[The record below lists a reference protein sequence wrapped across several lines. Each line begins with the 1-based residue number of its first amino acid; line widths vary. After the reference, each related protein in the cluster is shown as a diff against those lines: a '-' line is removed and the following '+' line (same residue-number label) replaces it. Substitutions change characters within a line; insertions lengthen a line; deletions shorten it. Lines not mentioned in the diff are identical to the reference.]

1 MDALRPIVM
10 AILKN
15 LEHVDERFLKQ
26 LVTDKQ
32 LYQEAD
38 VGVKRQIWLYHQSLF
53 GEELG
58 PLFEQYMAVSCSEC
72 ALLESGSGSSLS
84 HFALGSIA
92 FRRILIGRQKSRN
105 SVAPI
110 VTMK

>member
-1 MDALRPIVM
+1 M

-58 PLFEQYMAVSCSEC
+58 PLFEQYIAVSAVVSVTT
-72 ALLESGSGSSLS
+72 SS
-84 HFALGSIA
+84 
-92 FRRILIGRQKSRN
+92 RREISNHSRN
-105 SVAPI
+105 REGI
-110 VTMK
+110 QR

>member
-1 MDALRPIVM
+1 MNRDIAFSYYIDRKTNENIPFKVNALRPIVM

-58 PLFEQYMAVSCSEC
+58 PLFEHYMAVSCS
-72 ALLESGSGSSLS
+72 
-84 HFALGSIA
+84 
-92 FRRILIGRQKSRN
+92 
-105 SVAPI
+105 
-110 VTMK
+110 

>member
-1 MDALRPIVM
+1 M

-15 LEHVDERFLKQ
+15 LLHVDERFLKQ

-38 VGVKRQIWLYHQSLF
+38 VRVKRQIWLYHQRLF

-58 PLFEQYMAVSCSEC
+58 PLY
-72 ALLESGSGSSLS
+72 
-84 HFALGSIA
+84 
-92 FRRILIGRQKSRN
+92 
-105 SVAPI
+105 
-110 VTMK
+110 